1 VVVNPSDGD
10 PGPVVGTAVPRVEDS
25 RLLTGRGRFVD
36 DIQLPGML
44 HAAFV
49 RSHDAHGLVRSVDT
63 GAARAAPGVR
73 LVLTAADLDG
83 VVGEL
88 RPHGPPAL
96 ATPAYGALAQDKVR
110 VVGEPIAIVVAD
122 TRALAEDACELVDV
136 RIDAL
141 PAVTTIAG
149 ALDPSAPLLFE
160 EVGSNVMFRRAGRY
174 GDPEDAFARADVV
187 VTEHFEQQRMANVP
201 LEGRACV
208 ADFDSD
214 RGVLAVDVAHQN
226 PHALRVALATLLGID
241 TEHVVVRCGDIGGS
255 FGQKAYTS
263 REELAVCAAA
273 RMVGRPVKWVED
285 RTENLLAA
293 GHARDDELDV
303 ALALTLDGTILGA
316 RVRMTVNQGA
326 YQPTTVPPS
335 IYLDLV
341 RVLFPNAYR
350 IEHFEFEGTVVA
362 SNTGTYIAFRGPW
375 ESESWTRERMID
387 IAARALGMEPA
398 DLRRRNLLT
407 GDEQPTRMVT
417 GPTVSHMTAR
427 EAFDRAH
434 DLAALHEFRREQR
447 AARERGECLGF
458 GMSVFAE
465 AAPGPPDYSA
475 ALGAGA
481 SSRSAQQARA
491 RLEADGTIT
500 VFTSQQP
507 HGQGH
512 ETTLAQLAADV
523 FGLPLAS
530 TRVVHGDTVTTPFNA
545 VGTGGSR
552 AATLASGAVI
562 GAVTAL
568 RGHIVDVFADAHEL
582 DPSDVEVYAGR
593 VMARGVP
600 ASAWDL
606 AAVAA
611 AAPEPLDAVAD
622 FAIPD
627 GGWTVAA
634 HCCWV
639 EVDLVTGLVR
649 IPRYMVVEDCGQI
662 INPAIVDGQIA
673 GGVAQGLSTVL
684 LERVVY
690 DGNGQLTTASLLD
703 YLLPTAYEVPSIE
716 IEHLASPPQGPIDF
730 RGVGETGAIGAP
742 AALTNAIEDALASF
756 FAPAAVRITHKHC
769 APERILAVVHQQTTI
784 RQHSRDDHRV
794 NSG

>member
-1 VVVNPSDGD
+1 MAVIGA
-10 PGPVVGTAVPRVEDS
+10 AVPRVEDA

-36 DIQLPGML
+36 DIHLPGTL

-49 RSHDAHGLVRSVDT
+49 RSHSAHGHLVSVDVD
-63 GAARAAPGVR
+63 GARAVPGVA
-73 LVLTAADLDG
+73 LVLTSADLEG
-83 VVGEL
+83 VVGAL
-88 RPHGPPAL
+88 QPHGPPTL
-96 ATPAYGALAQDKVR
+96 ATPAYRALAHGKVR
-110 VVGEPIAIVVAD
+110 VAGEPIALVVAA
-122 TRALAEDACELVDV
+122 TRATAEDACELVDV
-136 RIDAL
+136 RVDEL
-141 PAVTTIAG
+141 PAVTTTAE
-149 ALDPSAPLLFE
+149 ALDPDSPLLFDE
-160 EVGSNVMFRRAGRY
+160 LGTNVMFRRADTY
-174 GDPEDAFARADVV
+174 GDPADAFARADLV

-201 LEGRACV
+201 LEGRACL
-208 ADFDSD
+208 ADFHAMD
-214 RGVLAVDVAHQN
+214 GTLTVQVAHQN
-226 PHALRVALATLLGID
+226 PHALRGALASLLGID
-241 TEHVVVRCGDIGGS
+241 AARVVVRCGDIGGS

-273 RMVGRPVKWVED
+273 RLLGRPVKWIED

-303 ALALTLDGTILGA
+303 ALALARDGTILGA
-316 RVRMTVNQGA
+316 RVSMTVNQGA

-350 IEHFEFEGTVVA
+350 IEHFAFEGTVVA

-387 IAARALGMEPA
+387 IAARALGLEPA
-398 DLRRRNLLT
+398 DVRRRNLVT
-407 GDEQPTRMVT
+407 GDEQPTKMVT

-427 EAFDRAH
+427 AAFDRAH
-434 DLAALHEFRREQR
+434 AMATPETFRSEQA
-447 AARERGECLGF
+447 AARERGTCLGF

-465 AAPGPPDYSA
+465 AAPGPPDYST

-491 RLEADGTIT
+491 RLERDGTIS

-512 ETTLAQLAADV
+512 ETTLAQLVAD
-523 FGLPLAS
+523 GLDVPISRA
-530 TRVVHGDTVTTPFNA
+530 RVVHGDTTTTPFNA

-552 AATLASGAVI
+552 AATLASGAVV
-562 GAVTAL
+562 GAVAAL
-568 RGHIVDVFADAHEL
+568 RERIAGVFADAHEL
-582 DPSDVEVYAGR
+582 DRADVEVHGGR
-593 VMARGVP
+593 VLARGVP

-611 AAPEPLDAVAD
+611 ASPEPIEGRAD
-622 FAIPD
+622 FAVPD

-639 EVDLVTGLVR
+639 DVDLDTGLVR
-649 IPRYMVVEDCGQI
+649 IPRYLVVEDCGQM
-662 INPAIVDGQIA
+662 INPSIVDGQIA

-684 LERVVY
+684 LERLVY
-690 DGNGQLTTASLLD
+690 DRNGQLTTATLLD
-703 YLLPTAYEVPSIE
+703 YLLPTAAEVPTIE

-756 FAPAAVRITHKHC
+756 FAPAPVRITRKHC
-769 APERILAVVHQQTTI
+769 APETILAVVHQHATF
-784 RQHSRDDHRV
+784 RQHSRDAQRV
-794 NSG
+794 DSG